1 MAARF
6 LSNILTYIA
15 AFLIGRIVGMGLRW
29 FSDYMWN
36 KMKGKE

>member
-6 LSNILTYIA
+6 LSNILTYIT

>member
-6 LSNILTYIA
+6 LSNILTFIEAY
-15 AFLIGRIVGMGLRW
+15 LIGRLVGMGLRW

>member
-1 MAARF
+1 MMVRF
-6 LSNILTYIA
+6 LSNILTFVA
-15 AFLIGRIVGMGLRW
+15 AYLCGKIIGLGLRW